1 MRMMTRGALAATMA
15 LAASSVLVPAPAVA
29 GAPPADKG
37 DVQLVGTYCS
47 SQDGFVAIGG
57 WLKLCEFGRS
67 GITRLRVKWLLYNT
81 DLSDP
86 GIHVAYKRKT
96 QESASFPNDGRNF
109 HYTNGK
115 TWDGLVA
122 ADDGYTLVAKVT
134 WVKGGRDWNKKYTIT
149 YCE

>member
-1 MRMMTRGALAATMA
+1 MMTLIRRALVAAVA
-15 LAASSVLVPAPAVA
+15 VAASISLVPAPAHA

-37 DVQLVGTYCS
+37 DVQPVARYCN

-57 WLKLCEFGRS
+57 RVKVREFGRS
-67 GITRLRVKWLLYNT
+67 GITRFRVKWLLYNT

-96 QESASFPNDGRNF
+96 QQSGSFPNDKRNF
-109 HYTNGK
+109 HFTTGK
-115 TWDGLVA
+115 TWEDLVA

-149 YCE
+149 YCQ